1 MRPTTAL
8 DVISEPAIRK
18 MWGVK
23 EGKPFDAD
31 YPDYFLAQ
39 IREQGLFDDL
49 GATRSE
55 PKVDE
60 DKHLVDVTLNFQ
72 ASKGS
77 DGASPSRPRRR
88 GR

>member
-1 MRPTTAL
+1 VGHQGRQTL
-8 DVISEPAIRK
+8 RRGLSR
-18 MWGVK
+18 
-23 EGKPFDAD
+23 
-31 YPDYFLAQ
+31 YFLAQ

-49 GATRSE
+49 GTTHSE

-60 DKHLVDVTLNFQ
+60 DKHLVDVTLNFR